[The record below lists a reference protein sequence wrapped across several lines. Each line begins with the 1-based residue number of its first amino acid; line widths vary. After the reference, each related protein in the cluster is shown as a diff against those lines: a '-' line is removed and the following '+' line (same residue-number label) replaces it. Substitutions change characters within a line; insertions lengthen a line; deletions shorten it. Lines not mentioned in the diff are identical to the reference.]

1 MEEIGIDDAI
11 RALRRQLSAAVAE
24 SQGQELRFG
33 LGLVELEFDMVV
45 SRDAGGGGGIRF
57 WVVSLDGKASVSKA
71 TTHRIR
77 LRLDPVS
84 ADGRPVLTGDDV
96 DREPD

>member
-1 MEEIGIDDAI
+1 MEEIGLDDAI

-33 LGLVELEFDMVV
+33 LGPVELEFEMVV

-57 WVVSLDGKASVSKA
+57 WVVSLDGKGSVSKV

-77 LRLDPVS
+77 LRLDPVT

-96 DREPD
+96 DREPG